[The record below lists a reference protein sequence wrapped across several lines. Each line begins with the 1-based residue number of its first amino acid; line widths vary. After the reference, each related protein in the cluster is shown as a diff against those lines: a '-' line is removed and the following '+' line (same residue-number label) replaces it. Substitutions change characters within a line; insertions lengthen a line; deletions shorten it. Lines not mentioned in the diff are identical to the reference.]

1 MSGPLD
7 AVTFGEAMAMFMACE
22 PGPLHAVTTFERGL
36 AGAETNVAVGLAR
49 LGHRSGWIGRLGA
62 DPFGIYALETLR
74 AEGVDTRAASV
85 DETAPTGFQ
94 LKGLALGG
102 DPEVRYFRAGSAG
115 SRLASTEDT
124 DEAIASARHL
134 HLTGIPL
141 ALSASTRAFALRALE
156 IARAHGATVSFDP
169 NIRPSLWTSE
179 AELIDTTNAIA
190 ARADW
195 VLPGRSE
202 GRLLTGRDSADG
214 IADFYLG
221 LGASRVAVKDGAA
234 GASLHTAGHRWDH
247 AGFRVS
253 VIDTVGAGDGFAA
266 GLISAYL
273 DGLDDASALERASA
287 VGALATTHRGDRD
300 GLPTRAQLS
309 AFTAGATLAPAP

>member
-1 MSGPLD
+1 MR
-7 AVTFGEAMAMFMACE
+7 AR
-22 PGPLHAVTTFERGL
+22 PLHAVSTFERGL

-49 LGHRSGWIGRLGA
+49 LGHRSGWIGRVGA
-62 DPFGIYALETLR
+62 DPFGTYALETLR
-74 AEGVDTRAASV
+74 AEGVDTRATSI
-85 DETAPTGFQ
+85 DGTAPTGFQ

-115 SRLASTEDT
+115 SRLASTQDT
-124 DEAIASARHL
+124 DQAIASARHL

-169 NIRPSLWTSE
+169 NIRPTLWTSE

-234 GASLHTAGHRWDH
+234 GASLHAAGHRWDH

-253 VIDTVGAGDGFAA
+253 VVDTVGAGDGFAA

-300 GLPTRAQLS
+300 GLPTREQLS

>member
-1 MSGPLD
+1 MSGALD

-22 PGPLHAVTTFERGL
+22 PGPLHAVSTFERGL

-49 LGHRSGWIGRLGA
+49 LGHRSGWIGRVGA
-62 DPFGIYALETLR
+62 DPFGTYALETLR

-85 DETAPTGFQ
+85 DGTAPTGFQ

-169 NIRPSLWTSE
+169 NIRPTLWTSE
-179 AELIDTTNAIA
+179 GELIDTTNAIA

-234 GASLHTAGHRWDH
+234 GASLHAAGHRWDH

-253 VIDTVGAGDGFAA
+253 VVDTVGAGDGFAA

-300 GLPTRAQLS
+300 GLPTREQLS
-309 AFTAGATLAPAP
+309 AFTAGATLAPAH